1 MNIKIA
7 ALTLAIAS
15 GISAQWAIAADMPA
29 SPAPTI
35 PVKQYVTQVNADN
48 SVTFRYFAPGAKNVS
63 VVVGVPVPDNIHPM
77 TKDEAGVWSWRTP
90 ILKGN
95 LYEYFFNVDGVRSI
109 DTGTAMTK
117 PQRQVNSSMILV
129 PGSYL
134 DTRSVAHGDLIA
146 ITYHS
151 NALQSERQMYVWT
164 PPGYTGM
171 GEPLPVLYF
180 YHGFGDTG
188 RSAIDQG
195 RIPQIMDS
203 TPKGMYEYLTTL
215 VKGKPWYDNCYFY
228 NFDEIP
234 FRGKEGEGVTITNL
248 RNLFFTPAGIK
259 EENIQ
264 KLTIDNYR
272 EHDQKLAREGGLD
285 LVVLGLGADGHFC
298 GNLPNTTHFHEQT
311 VEFPIQG
318 EMVDI
323 VAHGELGGDFSLV
336 PDSYVTMGPK
346 SIMAAKNLLIIVS
359 GAGKAQALKNVL
371 QGPVTEDVPAS
382 VLQLHPSLMVI
393 ADKAAAAELALG

>member
-195 RIPQIMDS
+195 RIPQIMDNLLA
-203 TPKGMYEYLTTL
+203 E
-215 VKGKPWYDNCYFY
+215 GK
-228 NFDEIP
+228 
-234 FRGKEGEGVTITNL
+234 
-248 RNLFFTPAGIK
+248 IK
-259 EENIQ
+259 PM
-264 KLTIDNYR
+264 
-272 EHDQKLAREGGLD
+272 
-285 LVVLGLGADGHFC
+285 LVVIPDTETDAKGIIPEDFVPQERRKVFYPLNAKAADRELMNDIIPLISKRFNVRKDADGSALA
-298 GNLPNTTHFHEQT
+298 GLS
-311 VEFPIQG
+311 QG
-318 EMVDI
+318 GYQ
-323 VAHGELGGDFSLV
+323 AL
-336 PDSYVTMGPK
+336 
-346 SIMAAKNLLIIVS
+346 VS
-359 GAGKAQALKNVL
+359 GMNHLESFGWPHSVVL
-371 QGPVTEDVPAS
+371 PRQPYRMKVSRPG
-382 VLQLHPSLMVI
+382 
-393 ADKAAAAELALG
+393 